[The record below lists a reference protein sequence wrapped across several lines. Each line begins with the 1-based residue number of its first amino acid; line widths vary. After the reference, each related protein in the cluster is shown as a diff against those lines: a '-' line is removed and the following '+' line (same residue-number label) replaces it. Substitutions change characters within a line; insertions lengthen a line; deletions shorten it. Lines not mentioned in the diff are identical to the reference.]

1 MKYIYIITLGLAL
14 IVSSCSAFNKQLYSG
29 NINTDTYAH
38 YSNDSIQFSV
48 DLAGDHFQNKEKKDL
63 KRKLKTYN
71 LNPFKNNAIE
81 SFETIIDPYFDV
93 FLFHFKDKKEFN
105 SFIKYKG
112 FQHTKHN
119 KQSGQIEIKDKAQ
132 FAIGSAT
139 TIADSSYVLLL
150 SYAKE
155 KTLED
160 YELMNKEY
168 TKVFETLRY
177 GADYKN
183 EVLKE

>member
-1 MKYIYIITLGLAL
+1 MKYIYIITIALAL
-14 IVSSCSAFNKQLYSG
+14 IISSCSAFNKRLHSG
-29 NINTDTYAH
+29 NIKIETYAH

-63 KRKLKTYN
+63 RRKIKTYN
-71 LNPFKNNAIE
+71 IKPFKNNVIE

-93 FLFHFKDKKEFN
+93 FLFHFKDREEFN

-119 KQSGQIEIKDKAQ
+119 KQSGQIEIKDIAQ

-139 TIADSSYVLLL
+139 SKADSSYVLLL
-150 SYAKE
+150 SYAKD

-168 TKVFETLRY
+168 TKVFATLRY
-177 GADYKN
+177 GAGYKN